1 MTLNEVARK
10 LRTVVTALDEK
21 KAVNMTILHIDSPSG
36 YTDYMIFVTGT
47 SIPHNKTLADNT
59 LRMLKEGGFGRYY
72 AEGEQNARWI
82 LLDAGSVIVQI
93 MLDEMRDYYDL
104 ESIWTDAPRLDIKE
118 ILKSQ

>member
-59 LRMLKEGGFGRYY
+59 LRTLKEGGFGRYY

-104 ESIWTDAPRLDIKE
+104 ESIWGDAPRLDIKE
-118 ILKSQ
+118 ILKTQ

>member
-1 MTLNEVARK
+1 MTTSEVARK
-10 LRTVVTALDEK
+10 LRTVVTALDDK
-21 KAVNMTILHIDSPSG
+21 KGVNIVVLHIDSPSG

-47 SIPHNKTLADNT
+47 SIQHNKTLADNV
-59 LRMLKEGGFGRYY
+59 LRMLKDEGFGRYY

-104 ESIWTDAPRLDIKE
+104 ESIWMDAPRLDIKD
-118 ILKSQ
+118 ILKTP